1 MSKQEKANIKIAY
14 QAAAELAHIIA
25 VGLSTP
31 KQNPT
36 IDECEELFDKHSAK
50 PN

>member
-25 VGLSTP
+25 VGLSSP
-31 KQNPT
+31 KQHQT
-36 IDECEELFDKHSAK
+36 IEECEELFDKHSTK
-50 PN
+50 PS